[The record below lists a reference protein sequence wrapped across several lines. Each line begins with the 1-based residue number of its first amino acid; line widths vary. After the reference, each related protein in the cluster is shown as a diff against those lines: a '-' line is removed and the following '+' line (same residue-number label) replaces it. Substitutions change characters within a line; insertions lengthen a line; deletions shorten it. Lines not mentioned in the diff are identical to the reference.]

1 MRKFSESLFVFL
13 IFICT
18 GIFSQ
23 DIGTPWIDVRGKS
36 NKEIE
41 VLLRKEVASLGTYDS
56 EIVEETSKKLQD
68 ENSERSIDFNNKKV
82 SLRSAL
88 NSAID
93 EKNDFSIEVNDLK
106 DQLALNQSEISALKQ
121 KIADAD
127 SSSEMSKQLI
137 AGEKARIKDELSKIP
152 FYEVLIARVA
162 LPENANVSDY
172 DNKMSH
178 EISKLAIESQLGLE
192 IIKRT
197 IIKDG
202 TLSENVINTS
212 LLGKANSNL
221 TLKVSPVK
229 NEETGRVS
237 FERYRYGLVTVYP
250 FQEDDISLDK
260 NQSTSNI
267 DVNVEIVS
275 NIRSGIAENLPDD
288 EKRKLNKL
296 LNDKIIK
303 NSDSESQIKRLA
315 RNSKRLILLENG
327 KIKRNNQSIKGF
339 KGRMDGV
346 RPIVNDYKNQLELSK
361 KNYSS
366 SVTNFTK
373 SNSDYEN
380 HIFSESYVEVFPR
393 EGYTSADK
401 SITEKYIE
409 FAIDS
414 YQEFLTSIK
423 SEYLKEDVEVTQNS
437 YREIRESKKTDVV
450 LNKIKLLG
458 KFAKERNRKTELSIY
473 IAYNFSFKFE
483 QAKDLQL
490 TASSGSSGLDWYEK
504 GYDALER
511 KDYDNAIFYNEKAIE
526 LDPTDVRYYHN
537 LGYAYHN
544 KGNIVK
550 AIEYYKKAI
559 KLEPNE
565 TTYTSLGNIYMGEG
579 SPDNANDYYEKAA
592 KIREINSREKREL
605 NENVSNPSD
614 TNVKQESKDKN
625 STSEK
630 GSIFN
635 IYNHNN
641 WYHTI
646 PMENSLNI
654 SKLNV
659 ISLTG
664 YAMTMAVYSSFSMKF
679 NEGKYD
685 LKYRSI
691 LPIGLH
697 SYSKN
702 MLKDLVN
709 ISAYYRIHWL
719 GFLSYSYNENFID
732 SDDTITEWVPGIEV
746 TLSLNTYLTGIE
758 ITYIYTRYDP
768 FGVGEG
774 SLMNGFSLGYYFGIS
789 LPLD

>member
-1 MRKFSESLFVFL
+1 M
-13 IFICT
+13 
-18 GIFSQ
+18 
-23 DIGTPWIDVRGKS
+23 
-36 NKEIE
+36 
-41 VLLRKEVASLGTYDS
+41 
-56 EIVEETSKKLQD
+56 
-68 ENSERSIDFNNKKV
+68 
-82 SLRSAL
+82 
-88 NSAID
+88 
-93 EKNDFSIEVNDLK
+93 
-106 DQLALNQSEISALKQ
+106 
-121 KIADAD
+121 
-127 SSSEMSKQLI
+127 
-137 AGEKARIKDELSKIP
+137 
-152 FYEVLIARVA
+152 
-162 LPENANVSDY
+162 
-172 DNKMSH
+172 
-178 EISKLAIESQLGLE
+178 
-192 IIKRT
+192 
-197 IIKDG
+197 
-202 TLSENVINTS
+202 
-212 LLGKANSNL
+212 
-221 TLKVSPVK
+221 
-229 NEETGRVS
+229 
-237 FERYRYGLVTVYP
+237 
-250 FQEDDISLDK
+250 
-260 NQSTSNI
+260 
-267 DVNVEIVS
+267 
-275 NIRSGIAENLPDD
+275 
-288 EKRKLNKL
+288 
-296 LNDKIIK
+296 
-303 NSDSESQIKRLA
+303 
-315 RNSKRLILLENG
+315 
-327 KIKRNNQSIKGF
+327 
-339 KGRMDGV
+339 
-346 RPIVNDYKNQLELSK
+346 
-361 KNYSS
+361 
-366 SVTNFTK
+366 
-373 SNSDYEN
+373 
-380 HIFSESYVEVFPR
+380 
-393 EGYTSADK
+393 
-401 SITEKYIE
+401 
-409 FAIDS
+409 
-414 YQEFLTSIK
+414 
-423 SEYLKEDVEVTQNS
+423 
-437 YREIRESKKTDVV
+437 
-450 LNKIKLLG
+450 
-458 KFAKERNRKTELSIY
+458 
-473 IAYNFSFKFE
+473 
-483 QAKDLQL
+483 
-490 TASSGSSGLDWYEK
+490 
-504 GYDALER
+504 
-511 KDYDNAIFYNEKAIE
+511 
-526 LDPTDVRYYHN
+526 DPTDVRYYHN

-659 ISLTG
+659 LSLTDS
-664 YAMTMAVYSSFSMKF
+664 AMTMAVYSSFSMKF